1 MASKKSEPTVLVSAH
16 DLPVSFKVTRA
27 FSGHLENLTVPETD
41 LFVMTH
47 MRHTSFGKGTRA
59 LNSFTDGA
67 VKDAIDASEFKGKA
81 GEHIVFAVDNSPIKN
96 ILLIGIGSPDDV
108 HRTTVCAMYRLI
120 VDEAARLGA
129 RKVTI
134 PFFPGLLI
142 DFNYRGLLAVLRCR
156 LGERHASGALGS
168 LEEVEILCTSQA
180 RRHIVEGLK
189 VEKQLCPFCRDPK
202 FS

>member
-16 DLPVSFKVTRA
+16 DLPVTFKVTRA
-27 FSGHLENLTVPETD
+27 FTGHLEDLTVPETD

-59 LNSFTDGA
+59 LNDYTGGA
-67 VKDAIDASEFKGKA
+67 IKAAIESTGFKGKA
-81 GEHIVFAVDNSPIKN
+81 GEHIVFAVEDSPIKN
-96 ILLIGIGSPDDV
+96 VLLVGTGAPDGV
-108 HRTTVCAMYRLI
+108 HRTTVCAMYRMI
-120 VDEAARLGA
+120 VDEAAKLGA
-129 RKVTI
+129 SKVTI

-142 DFNYRGLLAVLRCR
+142 DFNYKGLLAVLRCR
-156 LGERHASGALGS
+156 LGERYASGALGE
-168 LEEVEILCTSQA
+168 LQEVEILCTAQA

-189 VEKQLCPFCRDPK
+189 IEKQLCPLCRDPK